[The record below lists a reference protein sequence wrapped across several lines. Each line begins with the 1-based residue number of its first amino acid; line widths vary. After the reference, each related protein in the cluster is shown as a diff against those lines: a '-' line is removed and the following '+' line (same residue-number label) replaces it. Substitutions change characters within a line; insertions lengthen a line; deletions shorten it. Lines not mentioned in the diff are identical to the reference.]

1 MQKGEDIMALF
12 KTSNPALGDKTFQN
26 LSRAQYGGIIDES
39 TQMTLN
45 GTVNKTGILLVCAI
59 ATAAWTWHSFLQS
72 RDMADVSLPMMAGV
86 IGGFILAMVTIFKK
100 EWSPVTAPIYALLEG
115 LFLGGISALMDL
127 RYPGIAMQA
136 VGLTFGT
143 LFVMLMAYRSGLIP
157 VTAKLRMGIIAAT
170 GGIALFYF
178 IEVVLGFFGI
188 HFVSINGGGFI
199 GIGFSLFVVAIAA
212 LNLVLD
218 FDFIE
223 KGVQAGAPKYMEWY
237 GAFGIIVTLVWLY
250 LEILRLLSK
259 LNRRN

>member
-1 MQKGEDIMALF
+1 MK
-12 KTSNPALGDKTFQN
+12 
-26 LSRAQYGGIIDES
+26 LSVVVPVYNGGTD
-39 TQMTLN
+39 LRR
-45 GTVNKTGILLVCAI
+45 C
-59 ATAAWTWHSFLQS
+59 LQS
-72 RDMADVSLPMMAGV
+72 LAESARKPDEILIVDDGSTDGAVACAAEFSAQVVRLKGSPRGPAFARNRGARKASGEILVFVDADVRVHTDTLGK
-86 IGGFILAMVTIFKK
+86 F
-100 EWSPVTAPIYALLEG
+100 EG
-115 LFLGGISALMDL
+115 LFLGGFSAYLDL

-170 GGIALFYF
+170 GGIALFYLLE
-178 IEVVLGFFGI
+178 IVLSFFGI
-188 HFVSINGGGFI
+188 QFVSINGGGFI
-199 GIGFSLFVVAIAA
+199 GIAFSLFVVAIAA

-223 KGVQAGAPKYMEWY
+223 RGVQAGAPKYMEWY

>member
-1 MQKGEDIMALF
+1 MALF
-12 KTSNPALGDKTFQN
+12 KTSNPALSDKTFQT
-26 LSRAQYGGIIDES
+26 LSGAQYGGIIDES
-39 TQMTLN
+39 TRMTLN

-59 ATAAWTWHSFLQS
+59 ATAAWTWHGFLLS
-72 RDMADVSLPMMAGV
+72 RDAADVTLPMMVGV
-86 IGGFILAMVTIFKK
+86 FGGFIVAMITIFKK

-115 LFLGGISALMDL
+115 LFLGGVSALMDL

-170 GGIALFYF
+170 GGIALLYF
-178 IEVVLGFFGI
+178 VEIILGFFGI
-188 HFVSINGGGFI
+188 QFVSINGGGFI
-199 GIGFSLFVVAIAA
+199 GIAFSLFVVAIAA
-212 LNLVLD
+212 LNLLLD

-223 KGVQAGAPKYMEWY
+223 RGVEAGAPKYMEWY
-237 GAFGIIVTLVWLY
+237 GAFGLIVTLVWLY

-259 LNRRN
+259 LNRKN